1 MKKLLLAGVVVSA
14 VLAPSLRAQDR
25 MEQEN
30 AALKA
35 QNREL
40 QGNLNAEKT
49 QQKLQAAIDKG
60 LEYLKSQQKP
70 DGGWAGEKE
79 PPAFTALVL
88 RTLVKD
94 LRYSTKD
101 DFIKKGYDKL
111 LTYQLEDGGIY
122 KNLQANYSTAV
133 AVSALAAA
141 NDPAYKPQLDKA
153 IAYLRSLQ
161 WTPDTKPEYVDTD
174 NKEKATGKQ
183 LVKDDKDV
191 FFGGWGYGGNRD
203 VTGNGRPDLSNA
215 QMAMDALKDAGLKPE
230 DPAFQNALKFVT
242 RLQNHSETNDQS
254 WAGNDGGFV
263 YSPGVDKK
271 GESMAGSFTTPE
283 GKPGLRSYG
292 SMTYAGLKSF
302 IYAGLSKDDPRVKAA
317 WDWITK
323 NWTLDENP
331 GMKAGDPKQAQ
342 SGLYYY
348 YHTLARAL
356 HEYGE
361 PVITDTAG
369 NKHDWRVE
377 LVDKLAAFQKED
389 GSWVG
394 DKRWMEQIP
403 VLTTT
408 YAVQALQEVQADLK
422 KNPVK

>member
-1 MKKLLLAGVVVSA
+1 MKKLLIVS
-14 VLAPSLRAQDR
+14 VLASATLASAQD
-25 MEQEN
+25 MNGAGAETE
-30 AALKA
+30 AAAAKSVTLVDGKA
-35 QNREL
+35 TE
-40 QGNLNAEKT
+40 A
-49 QQKLQAAIDKG
+49 KLQAAIDKG
-60 LEYLKSQQKP
+60 LEFLKSQQKP

-94 LRYSTKD
+94 PRYSTKD

-111 LTYQLEDGGIY
+111 VTYQVEDGGIY

-153 IAYLRSLQ
+153 VAYLRSLQ
-161 WTPDTKPEYVDTD
+161 WTPDTKPEYVDKD

-215 QMAMDALKDAGLKPE
+215 QMALDALKDAGLKPE

-242 RLQNHSETNDQS
+242 RLQNHSETNDQP

-271 GESMAGSFTTPE
+271 GESMAGTFTTPD
-283 GKPGLRSYG
+283 GKLGLRSYG

-317 WDWITK
+317 WDWITR

-331 GMKAGDPKQAQ
+331 GMKLGDPKQAQ

-348 YHTLARAL
+348 FHTMARAL
-356 HEYGE
+356 HEYGQ
-361 PVITDTAG
+361 PVITDAAG

-377 LVDKLAAFQKED
+377 LVAKLAELQKED

-394 DKRWMEQIP
+394 DKRWMEQSP
-403 VLTTT
+403 VLVTT
-408 YAVQALQEVQADLK
+408 YALQALQEVQADLK
-422 KNPVK
+422 KNPMK

>member
-1 MKKLLLAGVVVSA
+1 MKKLLLAGVLATATIAPLPVYYSPA
-14 VLAPSLRAQDR
+14 VTQAQD
-25 MEQEN
+25 
-30 AALKA
+30 AKA
-35 QNREL
+35 TE
-40 QGNLNAEKT
+40 A
-49 QQKLQAAIDKG
+49 KLQAAIDKG
-60 LEYLKSQQKP
+60 LEFLKSQQKP

-94 LRYSTKD
+94 PRYSTKD
-101 DFIKKGYDKL
+101 EFIRRGYEKL
-111 LTYQLEDGGIY
+111 LTYQVEDGGIY

-161 WTPDTKPEYVDTD
+161 WTPDTRPEYIND
-174 NKEKATGKQ
+174 KEKATGKA
-183 LVKDDKDV
+183 LVKDDKDP

-203 VTGNGRPDLSNA
+203 LTGHGRPDLSNA
-215 QMAMDALKDAGLKPE
+215 QMALDALRDAGLKPE

-242 RLQNHSETNDQS
+242 RLQNHSETNDQP
-254 WAGNDGGFV
+254 WAGNDGGFI

-271 GESMAGSFTTPE
+271 GESMAGSLTTPD
-283 GKPGLRSYG
+283 GKTGLRSYG

-317 WDWITK
+317 WDWITR
-323 NWTLDENP
+323 NWTLEENP
-331 GMKAGDPKQAQ
+331 GMKAGNPANAQ
-342 SGLYYY
+342 HGLYYY
-348 YHTLARAL
+348 FHTLSRAL

-361 PVITDTAG
+361 PVITDPAG
-369 NKHDWRVE
+369 NKYDWRVE
-377 LVDKLAAFQKED
+377 LVDKLASLQNPD

-403 VLTTT
+403 ILTTT
-408 YAVQALQEVQADLK
+408 YAVQALQWVQEDLK
-422 KNPVK
+422 KHPIK